1 MLRLVAQRLR
11 RGVFSGRCS
20 SYDSGSQ
27 SSNFFFGL
35 GADTG
40 HIGGKRGENCRRF
53 RVRFGNNR
61 GMARGRGR

>member
-20 SYDSGSQ
+20 PDDSSSQ
-27 SSNFFFGL
+27 SSKFFFGL

-40 HIGGKRGENCRRF
+40 RIGGKRGESCRRL
-53 RVRFGNNR
+53 RVRFGNDR
-61 GMARGRGR
+61 GMTRGRGR